1 MSVGQII
8 CCMIFLSLSASAFVI
23 SALQFLEKGYLL
35 NNAYFWASP
44 EAREQMDKNKESK
57 RPYYRQSGAA
67 FMLAGLLFLIE
78 AVHIATGWI
87 WTFAAFIL
95 AVIVTVVYAVVSSVR
110 IERRQRK

>member
-8 CCMIFLSLSASAFVI
+8 CCMIFLSLSIGAFVI

-44 EAREQMDKNKESK
+44 EEREQMDKNKEGK

-67 FMLAGLLFLIE
+67 FMLVGLLLLIE

-87 WTFAAFIL
+87 WMLAAFIL
-95 AVIVTVVYAVVSSVR
+95 AVIVTVVYAVVSSIR

>member
-1 MSVGQII
+1 
-8 CCMIFLSLSASAFVI
+8 MIFLSLSVGAFVI

-57 RPYYRQSGAA
+57 RPYYRQAGAA
-67 FMLAGLLFLIE
+67 FMLAGILFLIE
-78 AVHIATGWI
+78 VVHIAAGWI
-87 WTFAAFIL
+87 WVLAAFIL